1 MINGILGKK
10 VGMTQVFKEDGTV
23 VPVSVISC
31 GPCVVVQKKTKETD
45 GYEALK
51 MGYEDIRESLKNKPD
66 QGQFKKAGVPVKR
79 HLKEFKAD
87 DIAAYEVGQEVKAD
101 IFSAGQFVDITGT
114 SKGKGFQGV
123 IARHG
128 QHRGPMTHGSHYH
141 RGPGSMGACADP
153 GRVFKGKNL
162 PGHGGVLTSTVQNVE
177 VVKVD
182 AENNILLVK
191 GAIPGARGGYLTI
204 KKSIKKS

>member
-1 MINGILGKK
+1 
-10 VGMTQVFKEDGTV
+10 MTQVFKEDGTA
-23 VPVSVISC
+23 VPVTVVTA
-31 GPCVVVQKKTKETD
+31 GPCVIVQKKSKETD

-51 MGYEDIRESLKNKPD
+51 VGYGDIRESLKNKPD
-66 QGQFKKAGVPVKR
+66 QGQYKKAGVDVKR
-79 HLKEFKAD
+79 HLKEFKVD
-87 DIAAYEVGQEVKAD
+87 DTSAYEVGQEVKVD
-101 IFSAGQFVDITGT
+101 IFETGEMVDVTGT

-141 RGPGSMGACADP
+141 RGPGAMGACASP

-162 PGHGGVLTSTVQNVE
+162 PGHTGAETATIQNLE

-182 AENNILLVK
+182 AENNIILVK
-191 GAIPGARGGYLTI
+191 GAIPGAKGGYITI
-204 KKSIKKS
+204 NKSVKKSS

>member
-1 MINGILGKK
+1 MIKGIIGKK
-10 VGMTQVFKEDGTV
+10 VGMTQIFKEDGTV
-23 VPVSVISC
+23 VPVTVVTA
-31 GPCVVVQKKTKETD
+31 GPCVVVQKKSKETD

-51 MGYEDIRESLKNKPD
+51 VGFEDIRESLKNKPD

-79 HLKEFKAD
+79 HLKEFRVD
-87 DIAAYEVGQEVKAD
+87 DTSAYEVGQELKAD
-101 IFSAGQFVDITGT
+101 IFEIGEYVDVTGT

-141 RGPGSMGACADP
+141 RGPGSMGACAWP

-162 PGHGGVLTSTVQNVE
+162 PGHGGALTSTTQNLE

-191 GAIPGARGGYLTI
+191 GAIPGAKGGYITI
-204 KKSIKKS
+204 NKSIKK

>member
-10 VGMTQVFKEDGTV
+10 VGMTQVFKADGTV
-23 VPVSVISC
+23 VPVSVIAC

-51 MGYEDIRESLKNKPD
+51 VGYEDVRESLKNKPD
-66 QGQFKKAGVPVKR
+66 QGQFKKAGIPVKR
-79 HLKEFKAD
+79 HLKEFKVD
-87 DIAAYEVGQEVKAD
+87 DISAYEVGQEVKAD
-101 IFSAGQFVDITGT
+101 IFEVGQYVDVTGT

-128 QHRGPMTHGSHYH
+128 QHRGPMSHGSHYH
-141 RGPGSMGACADP
+141 RSPGSMGACADP
-153 GRVFKGKNL
+153 SRVFKSKNL
-162 PGHGGVLTSTVQNVE
+162 PGHGGMLTSTVQNIE

-191 GAIPGARGGYLTI
+191 GAVPGASGGYLTI
-204 KKSIKKS
+204 QKSVKKS